1 MVSQTRKPA
10 HISTISQAGTKKSS
24 PSGPAFI
31 RLTPLGRISTRQIR
45 GARSMPCMIFAAT
58 ARVSGDSSALRM

>member
-1 MVSQTRKPA
+1 MVSQTRKPS
-10 HISTISQAGTKKSS
+10 HITVTSQAGAKKSS

-31 RLTPLGRISTRQIR
+31 RVTPLGRNRTRQIR

-58 ARVSGDSSALRM
+58 ARVSGDEPT